1 MMEEIFTTTGVM
13 TMMELRYNPITDEW
27 IIISSETQ
35 KRPVLPKKEACP
47 LCPGVLEMKHDYD
60 LTAFDNRYPSLKLD
74 PPEVQRDDFYEN
86 APSYGKC
93 EVIMFTSDH
102 NSSLSRMPFG
112 QIEKLIYVWEDRTR
126 DLMKH
131 EKIKYIFPF
140 ENRGKEVGA
149 SQIHPHGQL
158 YAFPFIPKRIQAKID
173 AISKYRSKGRCAICD
188 IINHEKGE
196 SIVYDGENF
205 IALVPYFAR
214 FPYEVHIYPRR
225 HISFFT
231 EMTSREKF
239 DLAIALKVVTSK
251 YDSLFDQEFPYMME
265 IFQGPVNPQMSDFHF
280 HIEFNPPKRD
290 KVNIKWMASV
300 ETGTWAFI
308 NPLTPSEAA
317 KSLRNASYSI

>member
-1 MMEEIFTTTGVM
+1 MEETYIITGVKN
-13 TMMELRYNPITDEW
+13 MMELRHNPITDEW

-35 KRPVLPKKEACP
+35 KRPVLPQKEACP

-60 LTAFDNRYPSLKLD
+60 LTAFDNRYPALRLD
-74 PPEVQRDDFYEN
+74 PPEISKPDPAFEN

-102 NSSLSRMPFG
+102 NSSLSRMPIG
-112 QIEKLIYVWEDRTR
+112 QIEKLVYVWEDRTR
-126 DLMKH
+126 DLMKY

-158 YAFPFIPKRIQAKID
+158 YAFPFIPKRIQSMID
-173 AISKYRSKGRCAICD
+173 AIGKYKGCAICD
-188 IINHEKGE
+188 VIKAEEKTE
-196 SIVYDGENF
+196 NIVYDGEHF

-214 FPYEVHIYPRR
+214 FPYEVHVYPRR

-231 EMTSREKF
+231 EMTPSEKF
-239 DLAIALKVVTSK
+239 DLAVTLKVVTSK
-251 YDSLFDQEFPYMME
+251 YDSLFDNEFPYMME
-265 IFQGPVNPQMSDFHF
+265 IFQSPVNPVMKNFHF

-290 KVNIKWMASV
+290 KVNVKWMASV

-308 NPLTPSEAA
+308 NPLTPSDAA
-317 KSLRNASYSI
+317 KSLKNASYTI